1 MKTARPP
8 AGYLATHRLTPTA
21 SITGAGTLQEV
32 SLTSVET
39 ASLQQ
44 RAAPSLTPPTARRHA
59 RLKELSEVSQTSSRT
74 GTTRGAA
81 YSLLPPATCRRPT
94 LAKLAGVFETYLRA
108 EGAQTAGL
116 PELPPAQS
124 RRRRLTSPQA
134 PPR

>member
-44 RAAPSLTPPTARRHA
+44 RAAPSLTPPTARRHS
-59 RLKELSEVSQTSSRT
+59 RLKELSEVSPTSAPSAEIT
-74 GTTRGAA
+74 FHPGSMTFQETFVGS
-81 YSLLPPATCRRPT
+81 SLLA
-94 LAKLAGVFETYLRA
+94 
-108 EGAQTAGL
+108 
-116 PELPPAQS
+116 S
-124 RRRRLTSPQA
+124 SSA
-134 PPR
+134 PRER